1 MSTET
6 GMPELI
12 FSGSKEAQN
21 AASRMFL
28 ILRAH
33 GMFMADD
40 APIRVRKADLVAF
53 LQESDGIGAGD
64 IDAALEAN
72 TEVFAIE
79 TNDGGEDLVVTTRV
93 GHVPVPAEDG
103 LAHSFAERLMK
114 PEPKPEKPAMPVRER
129 VRVDP
134 SWATFSIAGLEEEE
148 ELEEAEELMLSESL
162 AEVEEAEELTLSEP
176 LAEVEEAPA
185 APAATVERV
194 EEPIAGVPVVETEV
208 APEPVMETAAER
220 EPVVE
225 ETPEPVVEEPAVVEA
240 EAAPEPVEEPTP
252 APEPVV
258 EEAPAPVAAAPR
270 ANLTDLSGYDDETIA
285 AAISDALQS
294 LPHVAHFGDQWAND
308 ERVHRLSRGELRRI
322 KDYIEEQEQPLT
334 DETLVQDILGVRPNN
349 PDYPSALFAMNFRLS
364 KERDFEFVGT
374 NQQRF
379 WATTNLP
386 PIGTMLRKPN
396 DIGTDYRFLAEAGTH
411 ETVAHRSVT
420 SVDHILTFYE
430 FIHGLLPYDQAMQQL
445 VPAPL
450 VDGQRSAVFTFEIP
464 QTYTTYLVELR
475 YPTPNRG
482 GFFLGLDDFYFD
494 MLVPG
499 AIITISATENDGHYK
514 VEFLDVGE
522 QSNRLLELD
531 DKRSPRYHFRPTTYS
546 CATDD
551 AWVLSEDRFPAL
563 AGEKPLADK
572 VRRRNESVV
581 EATFERVGM
590 DDGNGGKL
598 ASFEDL
604 LAAVNIERPFTAE
617 MLREVLDALPGV
629 NGDDANGYTYA
640 RES

>member
-1 MSTET
+1 MSIET

-12 FSGSKEAQN
+12 FSGSKGAQD
-21 AASRMFL
+21 AANRMFL
-28 ILRAH
+28 ILRAR
-33 GMFMADD
+33 GMFMSDD
-40 APIRVRKADLVAF
+40 APIRVRKAELVAF

-64 IDAALEAN
+64 IDAALGAN
-72 TEVFAIE
+72 AEVFAVE
-79 TNDGGEDLVVTTRV
+79 THTDGEELVVTTRL
-93 GHVPVPAEDG
+93 GRVPGPVDDG
-103 LAHSFAERLMK
+103 LAHSFAERLMT

-134 SWATFSIAGLEEEE
+134 SWATFSIAGLEDEEE
-148 ELEEAEELMLSESL
+148 EEI
-162 AEVEEAEELTLSEP
+162 EEAEELTLSEP

-185 APAATVERV
+185 PVAPAPEAV
-194 EEPIAGVPVVETEV
+194 EEPVAEAPVVETEA
-208 APEPVMETAAER
+208 APEPVVEIAAEPT
-220 EPVVE
+220 PVVE
-225 ETPEPVVEEPAVVEA
+225 EVPEPVAEEPAVVEA
-240 EAAPEPVEEPTP
+240 EVAPEPVVEEPEP
-252 APEPVV
+252 APVV
-258 EEAPAPVAAAPR
+258 EEAPAPAPAPAR
-270 ANLTDLSGYDDETIA
+270 QEAPLTDISGYDDGAVA
-285 AAISDALQS
+285 AAITGALQS
-294 LPHVAHFGDQWAND
+294 LPHVAHFGDQWSND
-308 ERVHRLSRGELRRI
+308 DRVHRLSRGELRRI

-349 PDYPSALFAMNFRLS
+349 QDYKSALFAMNFRLS

-396 DIGTDYRFLAEAGTH
+396 DIGTDYRFLADSAIH
-411 ETVAHRSVT
+411 ETAEHRSVT
-420 SVDHILTFYE
+420 SVDHVVTFYE
-430 FIHGLLPYDQAMQQL
+430 FIHGLLPYDESMQQL

-450 VDGQRSAVFTFEIP
+450 AEGQRSAVFTFEIP
-464 QTYTTYLVELR
+464 QTYTTYLAELR

-531 DKRSPRYHFRPTTYS
+531 DKRSPRYHFRPTTFS

-551 AWVLSEDRFPAL
+551 AWMLSEDRFPSL
-563 AGEKPLADK
+563 AGEKPLVDK
-572 VRRRNESVV
+572 IRRRNEAVV
-581 EATFERVGM
+581 EATFGRVGM

-604 LAAVNIERPFTAE
+604 LAAVNIERPFTAG
-617 MLREVLDALPGV
+617 MLREVLESHAGMT
-629 NGDDANGYTYA
+629 GDDANGYTYA
-640 RES
+640 SES

>member
-1 MSTET
+1 M
-6 GMPELI
+6 
-12 FSGSKEAQN
+12 
-21 AASRMFL
+21 
-28 ILRAH
+28 
-33 GMFMADD
+33 D
-40 APIRVRKADLVAF
+40 
-53 LQESDGIGAGD
+53 
-64 IDAALEAN
+64 
-72 TEVFAIE
+72 
-79 TNDGGEDLVVTTRV
+79 
-93 GHVPVPAEDG
+93 DG
-103 LAHSFAERLMK
+103 LAHSFAERLMT

-134 SWATFSIAGLEEEE
+134 SWATFSVAGLEDEEEE
-148 ELEEAEELMLSESL
+148 ELEEA
-162 AEVEEAEELTLSEP
+162 EAEELTLSEP

-185 APAATVERV
+185 PVAVAPETV
-194 EEPIAGVPVVETEV
+194 EEPVVEAPVVETEA
-208 APEPVMETAAER
+208 APEPVAEVAAEPA
-220 EPVVE
+220 PVVE
-225 ETPEPVVEEPAVVEA
+225 EAPEPVVEEPAVVEA
-240 EAAPEPVEEPTP
+240 EVAPEPAVQEPE
-252 APEPVV
+252 PEPVV
-258 EEAPAPVAAAPR
+258 EEAPAPAP
-270 ANLTDLSGYDDETIA
+270 ASAVQEAPLTDISGYDDDAVA
-285 AAISDALQS
+285 AAVTNAMQS
-294 LPHVAHFGDQWAND
+294 LPHVAHFGDQWSND
-308 ERVHRLSRGELRRI
+308 DRVHRLSRGELRRI

-349 PDYPSALFAMNFRLS
+349 PDYKSAVFAMNFRLS

-396 DIGTDYRFLAEAGTH
+396 DIGTDYRFLADSAVH
-411 ETVAHRSVT
+411 ETVDHRSVT
-420 SVDHILTFYE
+420 SVDHVVTFYE
-430 FIHGLLPYDQAMQQL
+430 FIHGLLPYDESMQQL

-450 VDGQRSAVFTFEIP
+450 AEGQRSAVFTFEIP

-494 MLVPG
+494 TLVPG

-531 DKRSPRYHFRPTTYS
+531 DKRSPRYHFRPTTFS

-551 AWVLSEDRFPAL
+551 AWMLSEDRFPSL

-617 MLREVLDALPGV
+617 MLREVLESHAGV
-629 NGDDANGYTYA
+629 TGDDANGYTYA
-640 RES
+640 SES

>member
-12 FSGSKEAQN
+12 FSGSKGAQD
-21 AASRMFL
+21 AANRMFL
-28 ILRAH
+28 ILRAR
-33 GMFMADD
+33 GMFMSDD
-40 APIRVRKADLVAF
+40 APIRVRKDDLVAF
-53 LQESDGIGAGD
+53 LQESAGIGAGD

-72 TEVFAIE
+72 AEVFAVE
-79 TNDGGEDLVVTTRV
+79 TNADGEELVVTTRV
-93 GHVPVPAEDG
+93 GRAPGPVDDG
-103 LAHSFAERLMK
+103 LAHSFAERLMT

-134 SWATFSIAGLEEEE
+134 SWATFSVAGLEDEEEE
-148 ELEEAEELMLSESL
+148 EL
-162 AEVEEAEELTLSEP
+162 EEAEELTLSEP

-185 APAATVERV
+185 PAAAAPEAV
-194 EEPIAGVPVVETEV
+194 EEPVAEAPVVETEA
-208 APEPVMETAAER
+208 APEPVEEPAAEPT
-220 EPVVE
+220 PVVE
-225 ETPEPVVEEPAVVEA
+225 EAPEPVVEEPAVVEA
-240 EAAPEPVEEPTP
+240 EV

-258 EEAPAPVAAAPR
+258 EEPEPEPVVDEAPAPAP
-270 ANLTDLSGYDDETIA
+270 APAVQETPLTDISGYDDDAVA
-285 AAISDALQS
+285 AAITDALQS
-294 LPHVAHFGDQWAND
+294 VPHVAHFGDQWSND
-308 ERVHRLSRGELRRI
+308 DRVHRLSRGELRRI

-349 PDYPSALFAMNFRLS
+349 PDYKSAVFAMNFRLS

-396 DIGTDYRFLAEAGTH
+396 DIGTDYRFLADSATH
-411 ETVAHRSVT
+411 ETVEHRSVT
-420 SVDHILTFYE
+420 SVDHVVTFYE
-430 FIHGLLPYDQAMQQL
+430 FIHGLLPYDESMQQL
-445 VPAPL
+445 VPAPIAE
-450 VDGQRSAVFTFEIP
+450 GQRSAVFTFEIP

-531 DKRSPRYHFRPTTYS
+531 DKRSPRYHFRPTTFS

-551 AWVLSEDRFPAL
+551 AWMLSEDRFPSL

-572 VRRRNESVV
+572 VRRRNEAVV

-617 MLREVLDALPGV
+617 MLREVLESHAGV
-629 NGDDANGYTYA
+629 TGDDANGYTYA
-640 RES
+640 SES